1 MPGNISKIVK
11 AIIIGAPGSGK
22 GTISS
27 RIVKDFGMKHLSSGD
42 MLRGQILQKTEAGLN
57 AKKYTDKGDLVPD
70 EIMVKLILNEI
81 HSLGNVSWL
90 LDGFPRTVA
99 QAIDLHKSEPVN
111 MVISLNV
118 PFEVIID
125 RIKGRWT
132 HLPSGRVYNTE
143 FNPPKTPGIDDVTGE
158 PLVQRDDD
166 KPETVR
172 QRLETYNRQTKPV
185 LEYYKNMHLL
195 TEFKGKYTNE
205 IWPRVREFLSTQM
218 ITVSSIDYK

>member
-185 LEYYKNMHLL
+185 LEYYKG
-195 TEFKGKYTNE
+195 TCGKPPKCHFDISSQVNNSAAVVQTTN
-205 IWPRVREFLSTQM
+205 
-218 ITVSSIDYK
+218 

>member
-185 LEYYKNMHLL
+185 LEYYKDMW
-195 TEFKGKYTNE
+195 KA
-205 IWPRVREFLSTQM
+205 SQM
-218 ITVSSIDYK
+218 PL

>member
-185 LEYYKNMHLL
+185 LEYYK
-195 TEFKGKYTNE
+195 K
-205 IWPRVREFLSTQM
+205 PVRL
-218 ITVSSIDYK
+218 